1 MRACSQGT
9 SGFQDG
15 RNHRTRP
22 KAEGKEPEEKKT
34 ENPRTEVVVPEGAVK
49 DAPGIVAEA
58 GKGRQNRRDVDMRK
72 KRERGGR
79 GGGRGKGR

>member
-72 KRERGGR
+72 T
-79 GGGRGKGR
+79 